1 MMKADRPDLERAWRY
16 VVTTPHGPGPGSGYV
31 APPDAPGP
39 TCLSCCRIDA
49 DLAQAVR
56 SGDVM
61 AETRIARQRAAHW
74 SSMHRTVQW

>member
-1 MMKADRPDLERAWRY
+1 MRADRPDLERAWRH
-16 VVTTPHGPGPGSGYV
+16 VVTTPLGPGPGPDYA

-39 TCLSCCRIDA
+39 SCPSCRRIDA

-74 SSMHRTVQW
+74 SSMHPTVQW